1 MDLVEA
7 QLPTATRHPW
17 ELARASFFNRLT
29 LSACPP
35 GRPVQV
41 LDAGCGDAWFSRQ
54 LLPFLPAGS
63 EVVGWD
69 TALDDERLAVFSSSL
84 APSMTLSRDAP
95 AGDFDVILCMDVLEH
110 VADDLAFASDLCGR
124 LKPGGYFVCSV
135 PAWPGLFSRHDL
147 ALRHFRR
154 YTPWQARK
162 LLEAGGLTLVRK
174 GGLFH
179 GLAAVRRLQLLA
191 WGRAEPLAD
200 PFSYVEPEGQPVGLA
215 AWNASPAVTALVAG
229 ALRAEGHLSRVMAAV
244 GLEVPGLSWWALCR
258 KR

>member
-7 QLPTATRHPW
+7 RSPMTARHPW

-29 LSACPP
+29 LRTCRP
-35 GRPVQV
+35 GRPVRV

-54 LLPFLPAGS
+54 LCPSLPSGS

-69 TALDDERLAVFSSSL
+69 TALDDERLAVFSSDL
-84 APSMTLSRDAP
+84 PPGMALSRDAP
-95 AGDFDVILCMDVLEH
+95 AGDFDLILCMDVLEH
-110 VADDLAFASDLCGR
+110 VADDQVFVRDLSSR
-124 LKPGGYFVCSV
+124 LNSGGHFVCSV

-154 YTPWQARK
+154 YTPRQARR
-162 LLEAGGLTLVRK
+162 LLESAPLTLVRK
-174 GGLFH
+174 GGVFH
-179 GLAAVRRLQLLA
+179 GLAAIRWLQLLS

-200 PFSYVEPEGQPVGLA
+200 PGSFVEPDGQPVGLA
-215 AWNASPAVTALVAG
+215 AWNASRVVTSVFAG
-229 ALRAEGHLSRVMAAV
+229 ALRAEGRISDIAAAV